1 MMRSPSL
8 KGPGVLQRTPSS
20 VSGGFRPK
28 KTPDTAQTPPSSLAR
43 TGSAV
48 LGPRQEN
55 SLKRAPSS
63 GGFRPRP
70 ELLAGAQEA
79 AKDVQGITSPP
90 TAQTLPNRAGL
101 TRTASGLSGPGTL
114 QKSPSSSSGGFRPR
128 KVGEEMPV
136 SAPPPEAKKRA
147 SQLHRA
153 AEYDPISEYMRDA
166 KWFSRSF
173 DADEKKLE
181 VKTQVQKLL
190 RGTSSKLTREIL
202 EEDDE
207 STSAPPAMA
216 KRQSTTSA
224 AGGALSDQRLA
235 AVLARSVKADEK
247 LTALAAA
254 LEASERRHS
263 QAVDQM
269 GRMAEQMGEL
279 AAAVRVLAGQEEW
292 RPRIAVSGGNGDGRP
307 HAAGVDDAETD
318 QNVVVG
324 MVKGLAGMF
333 AGQGRR

>member
-28 KTPDTAQTPPSSLAR
+28 KTPDAAQTPPSSLAR

-79 AKDVQGITSPP
+79 AKGVQGITSPP

-202 EEDDE
+202 EDDDE
-207 STSAPPAMA
+207 TAPPVRPSLHKRPSTAA
-216 KRQSTTSA
+216 TSGGGNGATPTASVGLRGGGGASVEVLEKSLANKEAAIVRLSAALTASEKRQT
-224 AGGALSDQRLA
+224 
-235 AVLARSVKADEK
+235 
-247 LTALAAA
+247 
-254 LEASERRHS
+254 
-263 QAVDQM
+263 QM
-269 GRMAEQMGEL
+269 LDRMARMESGMAEL
-279 AAAVRVLAGQEEW
+279 AAAVRVLNGG
-292 RPRIAVSGGNGDGRP
+292 AVGTKGGEGDN
-307 HAAGVDDAETD
+307 A
-318 QNVVVG
+318 
-324 MVKGLAGMF
+324 VKGMLKGITGLFQREA
-333 AGQGRR
+333 